1 MFEGKTGA
9 KRWERET
16 EKKGDGERKR
26 TSISCFVFFF
36 TFYNSEGGGG
46 SIRLNGFVLRRK
58 RLTAGRLPVRWDWR
72 VALVAESLLAKRRSS
87 SAAAGRE
94 VEIIII
100 KSQIEIKSKTF

>member
-1 MFEGKTGA
+1 MVGE
-9 KRWERET
+9 
-16 EKKGDGERKR
+16 GDGKERRRREKENVDFLF
-26 TSISCFVFFF
+26 CVL
-36 TFYNSEGGGG
+36 FYFLQLCRGGG